1 MATQQRDLRTGRT
14 YWQSRRMPRV
24 PNGPLTNDLETD
36 VLVIGAGISGAL
48 MAEALSA
55 GHRVAVVDRRG
66 PVMGST
72 PASTALVEHEIDT
85 PLTVLSGKIGRVRAE
100 RAWRR
105 SALAVQA
112 LAARTRDL
120 GIAADLRRTD
130 NLYLAGDVLG
140 ADGLHEES
148 VARRRAGLETLY
160 LDRRA
165 LKQRFGIARA
175 AALLAHDDFALDP
188 RRLTAGY
195 LNVAISRG
203 ARVYAPA
210 EVVEVVT
217 APSGVM
223 AITEEGPTIRA
234 TKLVFATGY
243 EMPKW
248 VPQGRHQ
255 VISTYAI
262 ATRPQPRKIWPE
274 DCMIWEASDPYLYMR
289 STPDG
294 RVICGGEDEEFADDE
309 KRDMLIPEKSATIAR
324 KLKRLFPQLDATPDF
339 AWAGAFGSTATGLP
353 SIGAVP
359 GMPNCYAVL
368 GFGGNG
374 ITYSRIAADIVAA
387 DIAGRP
393 DPDADLY
400 AFRSRARATR

>member
-1 MATQQRDLRTGRT
+1 
-14 YWQSRRMPRV
+14 MPRV
-24 PNGPLTNDLETD
+24 PSPPLTKDLETD

-55 GHRVAVVDRRG
+55 SHRVAMVDRRG

-85 PLTVLSGKIGRVRAE
+85 PLTILAGKIGRIRAE

-130 NLYLAGDVLG
+130 NLYLAGNVLD
-140 ADGLHEES
+140 ADGLREES
-148 VARRRAGLETLY
+148 VARRHAGLETLY

-165 LKQRFGIARA
+165 LRERFGIGRA

-195 LNVAISRG
+195 LNAAIGRG
-203 ARVYAPA
+203 ARVFAPT

-217 APSGVM
+217 SASVVT
-223 AITEEGPTIRA
+223 AITAGGPTIRA
-234 TKLVFATGY
+234 AALVFASGY

-248 VPQGRHQ
+248 VPQGSHQ

-262 ATRPQPRKIWPE
+262 ATRPQPRRIWPE
-274 DCMIWEASDPYLYMR
+274 DCMIWEASDPYLYLR

-294 RVICGGEDEEFADDE
+294 RVICGGEDEEFADEDA
-309 KRDMLIPEKSATIAR
+309 RDALIPAKSATIAR
-324 KLKRLFPQLDATPDF
+324 KLGRLLPNLDTTPDF

-374 ITYSRIAADIVAA
+374 ITYSRIAADIVVAE
-387 DIAGRP
+387 IAGIP

>member
-1 MATQQRDLRTGRT
+1 MATQKRDLRTGRT

-24 PNGPLTNDLETD
+24 PAMPLARDIETD
-36 VLVIGAGISGAL
+36 ILVIGAGISGAL
-48 MAEALSA
+48 MAEALSQTY
-55 GHRVAVVDRRG
+55 RVAVVDRRG

-72 PASTALVEHEIDT
+72 PASTALVEYEIDT
-85 PLTVLSGKIGRVRAE
+85 PLTVLAGKIGRVRAE

-105 SALAVQA
+105 SALAVHA

-120 GIAADLRRTD
+120 GIAADLRPAD
-130 NLYLAGDVLG
+130 NLYLAGDVLD
-140 ADGLHEES
+140 ADGLREECA
-148 VARRRAGLETLY
+148 ARRHAGLETLF
-160 LDRRA
+160 LDRAA
-165 LKQRFGIARA
+165 LRSRFGIRRA
-175 AALLAHDDFALDP
+175 AALLAHHDLAVDP

-195 LNVAISRG
+195 LNVAIGRG
-203 ARVYAPA
+203 ARVFAPA

-217 APSGVM
+217 STSGVM
-223 AITEEGPTIRA
+223 ALTADGPTIRA
-234 TKLVFATGY
+234 AALVFATGY

-248 VPQGRHQ
+248 VPQGRHE

-262 ATRPQPRKIWPE
+262 ATRPQPRRIWPE
-274 DCMIWEASDPYLYMR
+274 DCMIWEASDPYLYLR

-294 RVICGGEDEEFADDE
+294 RVICGGEDEEFSDE
-309 KRDMLIPEKSATIAR
+309 DARDALIPAKAATIAR
-324 KLKRLFPQLDATPDF
+324 KLKRLLPDLDTEPDF

-359 GMPNCYAVL
+359 GMAHCYAVL

-387 DIAGRP
+387 DLAGRP